1 MAGHSSG
8 SGYGYGFGY
17 GYGDGYGDG
26 DGSGYGFGYGE
37 GYGYGYGYGEGYGY
51 GFGYGQPLPECGH
64 YPAAYIP
71 AWEYLRIGC
80 EFRALDD
87 WIANAE
93 EIDAEH
99 GDGIAEQTR
108 ALALECRVSSQ
119 AAEVFDG
126 WE

>member
-80 EFRALDD
+80 ETRTLDD

-99 GDGIAEQTR
+99 GDGIAAQTR
-108 ALALECRVSSQ
+108 ALALECR
-119 AAEVFDG
+119 AELRKYL
-126 WE
+126 

>member
-1 MAGHSSG
+1 MAGHSYGEGYGEGEGYGYGSGDGDG
-8 SGYGYGFGY
+8 SGYGSGFGYGYGFGFGY
-17 GYGDGYGDG
+17 GYGDG
-26 DGSGYGFGYGE
+26 
-37 GYGYGYGYGEGYGY
+37 
-51 GFGYGQPLPECGH
+51 QPLPECGT

-71 AWEYLRIGC
+71 SWQYLRIGC
-80 EFRALDD
+80 ECWALDD

>member
-1 MAGHSSG
+1 MAGNSS
-8 SGYGYGFGY
+8 GY

-26 DGSGYGFGYGE
+26 DSY
-37 GYGYGYGYGEGYGY
+37 GYGYGYGYGEGDGYGYGHGHGDGYGYVNGSGDGY

-80 EFRALDD
+80 ETRTLDD

-99 GDGIAEQTR
+99 GDGIAAQTR
-108 ALALECRVSSQ
+108 ALALECR
-119 AAEVFDG
+119 AKLRKYL
-126 WE
+126 